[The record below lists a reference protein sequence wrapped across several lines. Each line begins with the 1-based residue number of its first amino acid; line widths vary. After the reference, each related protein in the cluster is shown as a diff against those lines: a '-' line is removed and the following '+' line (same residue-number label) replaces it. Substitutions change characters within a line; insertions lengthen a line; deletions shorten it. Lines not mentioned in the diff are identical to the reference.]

1 MTFDEFDRIA
11 ERIVTQVR
19 RMSETKG
26 KEYSQTAN
34 RFDNFNR
41 LAARLNLPRNKVLL
55 VYLTKHLDAIESYVQ
70 NGQTYSSEPV
80 FGRIVDA
87 ITYLMLLGGMIAED
101 EAQSPPPEPPPPTP
115 PPTTQDPP
123 TEAA

>member
-1 MTFDEFDRIA
+1 MTFDEFDKIA
-11 ERIVTQVR
+11 EQIVTQVR
-19 RMSETKG
+19 RMRETKG
-26 KEYSQTAN
+26 REYSQTAD

-70 NGQTYSSEPV
+70 NGRTCSSEPI

-101 EAQSPPPEPPPPTP
+101 EAQSRTPTR